1 MGTTGSP
8 LSLTKIWL
16 KMMSTKLKLVL
27 VFMLVCV
34 CQAVRSQTF
43 YQLTFTIPDDD
54 VEYVGLLIYT
64 DQTHCKM
71 RLVGDEEVENGEYY
85 EANYTCRIEEKDAN
99 DDDDIGVMYYEPDD
113 EDMPI
118 LIWAWKKTDQTDISE
133 APIVCFDLD
142 DVETWFEATDFQ
154 EITLAD
160 MDEEYIS
167 QFYNEDEKEY
177 KMMLNGSNLMKRQ
190 AAEQQEESA
199 VPKDVPM
206 PVLQPGVTGDVPMD
220 EPMVCVPEP
229 PSATLHLI
237 VTANTNVSDI
247 GQACQ
252 VDLNRVKSEFAGVA
266 KALGMTFDQ
275 KVVSGNDYGKEA
287 VQEAI
292 SELNPKENDVVLF
305 VYSGHG
311 FRFKDQKDFYPN
323 MDLAPTAYDK
333 ATENYIPLSQVFSE
347 ISKRGGRLNI
357 VLSDCCNSEVDE
369 TLPIINTNS
378 LFSRSNTNFDIN
390 KLRVLFI
397 QSEGNIIATAASP
410 GEYSWCGSNGGFF
423 LLSLIESMRN
433 QISALTEDMPS
444 WDNLIKNAIEAAASK
459 SESNQNCKRQ
469 NGVKYVKIK
478 SVG

>member
-1 MGTTGSP
+1 M
-8 LSLTKIWL
+8 
-16 KMMSTKLKLVL
+16 VL
-27 VFMLVCV
+27 L
-34 CQAVRSQTF
+34 ANTAWSQTF
-43 YQLTFTIPDDD
+43 YQLSFTIPGDDA
-54 VEYVGLLIYT
+54 EYVGLLIYT

-71 RLVGDEEVENGEYY
+71 RLVSDEEVEKGEFF

-99 DDDDIGVMYYEPDD
+99 DAKDIGVMFYEPDD

-118 LIWAWKKTDQTDISE
+118 LIWSWQKNDQTDISE
-133 APIVCFDLD
+133 APLVCFDLD
-142 DVETWFEATDFQ
+142 DIDTWFEATDFR

-160 MDEEYIS
+160 MDEDYVG
-167 QFYNEDEKEY
+167 QFYGSDEKEY
-177 KMMLNGSNLMKRQ
+177 KMMVNGIKLIKRQ
-190 AAEQQEESA
+190 AEQQKAAS
-199 VPKDVPM
+199 
-206 PVLQPGVTGDVPMD
+206 GDIP
-220 EPMVCVPEP
+220 PEP
-229 PSATLHLI
+229 VIVPGAMDDQPFQKPADPMSPPVSTLHLI

-266 KALGMTFDQ
+266 KALGMAFEQTL
-275 KVVSGNDYGKEA
+275 VSGNDYSKEA
-287 VQEAI
+287 VQSAI
-292 SELNPKENDVVLF
+292 SELQPGENDVVLF

-333 ATENYIPLSQVFSE
+333 ATENYIPVSEVFKE

-369 TLPIINTNS
+369 TLPIINSNS
-378 LFSRSNTNFDIN
+378 LFSRSNTNFDVE
-390 KLRVLFI
+390 KLRTLFL

-423 LLSLIESMRN
+423 LLSLIESMRS
-433 QISALTEDMPS
+433 QISALTENLPS
-444 WDNLIKNAIEAAASK
+444 WDALIKNAIEAAAAK

-469 NGVKYVKIK
+469 NGVKYIKVKSI
-478 SVG
+478 S